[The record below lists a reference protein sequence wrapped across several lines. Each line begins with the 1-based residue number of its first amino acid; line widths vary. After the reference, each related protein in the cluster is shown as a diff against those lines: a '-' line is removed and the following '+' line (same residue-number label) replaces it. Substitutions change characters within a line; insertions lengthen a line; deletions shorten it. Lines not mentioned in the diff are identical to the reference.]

1 MSRCPG
7 ANPHLPLQRQA
18 GTALQKAPVRLLR
31 LLPRPYAGAV
41 SSLRHSLRL
50 TVTPFSKPLFENG
63 FVFRTHCILSERISK
78 ALAPRDLL
86 KTRSFNRLFQKRF
99 LPRKSRRYCFVAFLF
114 LQKGPSKRLSRKYSA
129 QLDGLYSVFLRLRRL
144 CQCTCCGTF
153 RIIAITVVPKYLRRN
168 AGNSATS
175 LL

>member
-18 GTALQKAPVRLLR
+18 GTALQKALVRLLR

-50 TVTPFSKPLFENG
+50 TVTPFSKPLLENG

-86 KTRSFNRLFQKRF
+86 KTRSFNRLFQKAVF
-99 LPRKSRRYCFVAFLF
+99 TAQKPQILF
-114 LQKGPSKRLSRKYSA
+114 CGFSFFAKRPQQKAEQKIFCSA
-129 QLDGLYSVFLRLRRL
+129 G
-144 CQCTCCGTF
+144 
-153 RIIAITVVPKYLRRN
+153 
-168 AGNSATS
+168 
-175 LL
+175 